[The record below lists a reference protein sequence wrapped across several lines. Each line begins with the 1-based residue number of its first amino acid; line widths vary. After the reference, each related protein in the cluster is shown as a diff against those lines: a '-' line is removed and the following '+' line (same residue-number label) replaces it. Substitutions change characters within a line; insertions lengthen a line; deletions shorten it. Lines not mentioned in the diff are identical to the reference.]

1 MANRLESSML
11 DSMPKAVSVPWMP
24 SFANV
29 YLRPVSYM
37 PPIDTLA
44 AQTADD
50 AAAARSAAQAA
61 QPERGKYLGLN
72 VIIWRSLVWFDWR
85 KAGLVTRCLSVMSAC
100 CDARN
105 FGTKD

>member
-1 MANRLESSML
+1 ML

-24 SFANV
+24 SFTNV

-37 PPIDTLA
+37 PPMDTLA

-61 QPERGKYLGLN
+61 QRERGNNFGLN

-85 KAGLVTRCLSVMSAC
+85 AVITFYGLSWLFLIEMLHLAG
-100 CDARN
+100 
-105 FGTKD
+105 